1 VISGAHRTLEG
12 TQICPAVL
20 VACVPDYLIV
30 YYYLEEIADLWRSAR
45 NRSRSAD
52 LRDPQLFWT
61 GGVLQCERKKND
73 RSEKR

>member
-12 TQICPAVL
+12 TQICATVL
-20 VACVPDYLIV
+20 VACVPDDLIV
-30 YYYLEEIADLWRSAR
+30 YYYPQEMADFWHSAR